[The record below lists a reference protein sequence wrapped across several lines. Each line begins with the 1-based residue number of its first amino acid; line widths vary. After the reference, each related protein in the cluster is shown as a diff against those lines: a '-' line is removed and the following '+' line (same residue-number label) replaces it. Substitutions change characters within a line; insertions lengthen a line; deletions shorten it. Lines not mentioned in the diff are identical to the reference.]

1 MARTTG
7 TSDAA
12 SRPDRSFVAERA
24 EAIRASYRPSEVTT
38 SEFRGFESLSAADT
52 VSAHDRL
59 PSPGLDARGRAAPQ
73 AVRVAQPVPDLRQR
87 RHADWR
93 RRAGPAVD
101 PQLVGPYR
109 DRPRPGAAR
118 DARCSG
124 RGRHSRPHHPQAVV
138 LDAA

>member
-73 AVRVAQPVPDLRQR
+73 AVRVAQPVPDRSEEHTSELQSREN
-87 RHADWR
+87 
-93 RRAGPAVD
+93 
-101 PQLVGPYR
+101 LV
-109 DRPRPGAAR
+109 
-118 DARCSG
+118 
-124 RGRHSRPHHPQAVV
+124 SR
-138 LDAA
+138 LLLEKKKKDTR